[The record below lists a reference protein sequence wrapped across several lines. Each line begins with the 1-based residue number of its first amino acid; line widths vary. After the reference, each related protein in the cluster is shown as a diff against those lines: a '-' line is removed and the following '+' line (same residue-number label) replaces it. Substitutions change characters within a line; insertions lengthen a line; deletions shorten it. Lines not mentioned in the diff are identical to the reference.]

1 MTGSTLK
8 PYVESA
14 AIVVVYDQ
22 DPDTSWLEQTPAELG
37 SMEAAVAFRRRLKAY
52 QAGKF
57 HFVGVYAEARVRFE
71 TPQGGWTQGSYVR
84 TPGLWGIESDS
95 DESYFAE
102 VGEDEQYELNE
113 MLEAL
118 NVGRITESLPIKY
131 R

>member
-1 MTGSTLK
+1 MTGTTLK

-14 AIVVVYDQ
+14 AIVVVCDQ
-22 DPDTSWLEQTPAELG
+22 DPDTSWLEQDEWQDRL
-37 SMEAAVAFRRRLKAY
+37 EAYRNGDFY
-52 QAGKF
+52 
-57 HFVGVYAEARVRFE
+57 FVGVYAEARVRFE

-95 DESYFAE
+95 DESYIAE
-102 VGEDEQYELNE
+102 VGKEEQDELND

-118 NVGRITESLPIKY
+118 NVGRITESLSVKY